1 MCCDEPMT
9 ETVMSAAEPHW
20 PDDPTPRPGTPNIVF
35 CVFDDV
41 GYSDFGCYGSE
52 VATPNIDRLAAG
64 GLRYANF
71 HTTSLCS
78 PTRASLLT
86 GRHHHA
92 VGMGSLANFDHGFD
106 GYRGAVSKEAA
117 LLPEILRP
125 HGWNTFAV
133 GKWHLTPMHH
143 SGPAGPFHQW
153 PTQRG
158 FDRFY
163 GFMDGAMNHWE
174 PFLTED
180 NHHVPTPD
188 TPGYH
193 LTTDLMDRAVR
204 LVSDQRSMAPDRPF
218 FLYLAF
224 GAGHSPH
231 HVPKEMIDDYVPVFE
246 QGWDAVRATRLARQ
260 QEMGL
265 VPSSTVLPPR
275 NPGVRAWDDLGDDE
289 RRLFVRFQAA
299 YAAMLTH
306 TDREIG
312 RLIELLERTGSLDD
326 TIFVVMSDNGASQEG
341 SQQGTLHQGR
351 YFERAPV
358 SIDESLARIDEIGET
373 QWFNNYPLGWAMA
386 GNTPCKF
393 YKQNTHGGGV
403 RDPLVVHWP
412 SGLANDAAGTI
423 RHQFHH
429 VTDLVPTVLD
439 IVGVELPAA
448 VNGVEQMP
456 LHGTSMAYTFA
467 EPDTP
472 TRKMIQHFEMLGHR
486 GIVADGWKAV
496 TIHDPRTS
504 IDEDRWELYHLDADF
519 SESVDLAAEH
529 PEVVERLVARW
540 WDEAAKYRVLP
551 IDDRAGGGKRRRRP
565 IRRRWTLWPGL
576 ERVPT
581 DAAPMLRN
589 TDHSITAHVT
599 VPDGGC
605 EGALFSDGDRW
616 GGVVLFVQ
624 ERRAACHY
632 HFPMERHE
640 IRAEAPLTPGD
651 HTIGWTLTRTDRT
664 GGRGDLSID
673 GEIVASV
680 EIPRITRG
688 FASFGGMSVG
698 ADPGAPVGT
707 TYDSPFRF
715 TGILHRVEIE
725 IRQRSRTTPAAE
737 LRSEM
742 GKQ

>member
-1 MCCDEPMT
+1 
-9 ETVMSAAEPHW
+9 
-20 PDDPTPRPGTPNIVF
+20 
-35 CVFDDV
+35 
-41 GYSDFGCYGSE
+41 
-52 VATPNIDRLAAG
+52 
-64 GLRYANF
+64 
-71 HTTSLCS
+71 
-78 PTRASLLT
+78 
-86 GRHHHA
+86 
-92 VGMGSLANFDHGFD
+92 GMGSLANYDLGFD
-106 GYRGAVSKEAA
+106 GYRGSITRASAT
-117 LLPEILRP
+117 LPEILREA
-125 HGWNTFAV
+125 GWNSFAV

-143 SGPAGPFHQW
+143 SGPTGPFHQW

-467 EPDTP
+467 EPDTSP
-472 TRKMIQHFEMLGHR
+472 PSTRRSSSGSS
-486 GIVADGWKAV
+486 
-496 TIHDPRTS
+496 P
-504 IDEDRWELYHLDADF
+504 
-519 SESVDLAAEH
+519 
-529 PEVVERLVARW
+529 
-540 WDEAAKYRVLP
+540 
-551 IDDRAGGGKRRRRP
+551 AGGTRRRGTECSRSM
-565 IRRRWTLWPGL
+565 IAVGS
-576 ERVPT
+576 
-581 DAAPMLRN
+581 D
-589 TDHSITAHVT
+589 DGTARCV
-599 VPDGGC
+599 
-605 EGALFSDGDRW
+605 
-616 GGVVLFVQ
+616 
-624 ERRAACHY
+624 
-632 HFPMERHE
+632 
-640 IRAEAPLTPGD
+640 
-651 HTIGWTLTRTDRT
+651 
-664 GGRGDLSID
+664 GRGRCGPGSN
-673 GEIVASV
+673 GCRPTPRRCSATPTTAS
-680 EIPRITRG
+680 PHT
-688 FASFGGMSVG
+688 
-698 ADPGAPVGT
+698 
-707 TYDSPFRF
+707 
-715 TGILHRVEIE
+715 
-725 IRQRSRTTPAAE
+725 
-737 LRSEM
+737 
-742 GKQ
+742 